1 MRITWLG
8 HSSVLLDVDG
18 VRLLADPLLR
28 ERVGILRRTEPVPV
42 SDALGPGGVEAVLLS
57 HLHDD
62 HCDLPSIRRLDAP
75 VVVAPPG
82 AGRWLAA
89 RGVRGVAELNPGT
102 SMAIGPVLVH
112 AVRAEHDGRRRP
124 WGPPAGAVGHV
135 VTGTAS
141 AWLAG
146 DTALHD
152 GMRSVSDIAGHPGPD
167 VAVLPVW
174 GWGPRLGPGHMNPGQ
189 AAEAALLVRARH
201 AVPVHWGTLFPV
213 GMRGVM
219 RRRLVDPGPE
229 FAAAVAVLGE
239 HRDGDLAVL
248 PRVSVLPVGG
258 SLDIAGRR

>member
-18 VRLLADPLLR
+18 VRLFADPLLR
-28 ERVGILRRTEPVPV
+28 ERVSILRRTEPVPE
-42 SDALGPGGVEAVLLS
+42 SAALDGVEAVLLS

-82 AGRWLAA
+82 AGRWLTA
-89 RGVRGVAELNPGT
+89 RGVRRVTELQPGT
-102 SMAIGPVLVH
+102 SLAIGPVLVH
-112 AVRAEHDGRRRP
+112 PVPAEHDGRRRP
-124 WGPPAGAVGHV
+124 WGPPARAVGHV

-152 GMRSVSDIAGHPGPD
+152 GMRSVSEIAGHPGLD

-174 GWGPRLGPGHMNPGQ
+174 GWGPRLGPGHLNPEQ
-189 AAEAALLVRARH
+189 AAEAALLVRARY
-201 AVPVHWGTLFPV
+201 AVPVHWGTLYPV
-213 GMRGVM
+213 GMRRVM
-219 RRRLVDPGPE
+219 RRRLVDPGSA
-229 FAAAVAVLGE
+229 FAAAVAALE
-239 HRDGDLAVL
+239 QDRAVL